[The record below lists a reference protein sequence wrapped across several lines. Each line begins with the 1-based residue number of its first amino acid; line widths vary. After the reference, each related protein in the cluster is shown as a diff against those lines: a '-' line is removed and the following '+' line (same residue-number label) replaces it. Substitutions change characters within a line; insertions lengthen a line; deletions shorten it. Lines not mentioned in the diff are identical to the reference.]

1 MQATYLIKL
10 RNNASQ
16 EDFMKI
22 ISVLKKNLAQ
32 ISFASTQR
40 CWIVANLDQKLA
52 DTIRKI
58 PVVDVVGGLT
68 FTKRDVKVIRTVKQ
82 TPISET

>member
-1 MQATYLIKL
+1 MQATYIIKL

-32 ISFASTQR
+32 ISFASPEKY
-40 CWIVANLDQKLA
+40 WIVANLDQKLA
-52 DTIRKI
+52 DMIRNI

-68 FTKRDVKVIRTVKQ
+68 FIKRDIKVIRTLKQ
-82 TPISET
+82 TPISGT